1 MTLPAV
7 TIGFIKVKFPL
18 TSVQGVGKEN
28 WAWSG
33 LQNFEQG
40 KKESAPTFDTPHRL
54 LVGEWLGHRQSL
66 MLWLLM
72 DTFSLE

>member
-40 KKESAPTFDTPHRL
+40 KRNPLQHLTLHIGF
-54 LVGEWLGHRQSL
+54 
-66 MLWLLM
+66 
-72 DTFSLE
+72 